1 MRFSTLLVLTALAA
15 PLAASTARA
24 QTTAPVPP
32 PAPVPAAPAPAEAP
46 AAPAVVDGTWTYAMD
61 TPNGPLSGTFRFA
74 TAADGAITGAM
85 SNPMGPGETA
95 LAGLVRDGQALTFSF
110 DSGEYGVIAMRLVF
124 DGDAYA
130 GTMSVMS
137 MGIPIAGTRK
147 VN

>member
-1 MRFSTLLVLTALAA
+1 MRLSTLFVFTALG
-15 PLAASTARA
+15 PLAASTALA
-24 QTTAPVPP
+24 QATPP
-32 PAPVPAAPAPAEAP
+32 PPAPAPVPAVAPAAP

-74 TAADGAITGAM
+74 TAADGAVTGAM
-85 SNPMGPGETA
+85 SNPTGPGETA